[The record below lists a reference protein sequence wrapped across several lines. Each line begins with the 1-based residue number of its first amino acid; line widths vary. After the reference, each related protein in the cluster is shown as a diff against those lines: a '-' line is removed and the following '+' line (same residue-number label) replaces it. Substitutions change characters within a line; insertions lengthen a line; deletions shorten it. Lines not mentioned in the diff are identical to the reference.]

1 MALSEDD
8 AAKIVLIRSIE
19 ECDPRAFSEELRA
32 QAFVAAQDAEPGLS
46 SIERYAARLFEH
58 LSPWYQSILQLS
70 KIPLPWTLPVCFAAF
85 LLGLA
90 TNLLGPA
97 QQIHVIRNPIFILI
111 AWNFVVFLALF
122 VLFLRRKIK
131 TAQVSTVVRAQNTL
145 PGAGNVGGLRGG
157 LRSNQSKAPWVVRY
171 LLPGVWHFFHRMI
184 FAVHEQKNLA
194 QIMRRFSHHWLSV
207 AGALVVARWRRLLHL
222 GSVFVATGAVAGM
235 YFRGLFQG
243 YRVVWDS
250 TFIVDQE
257 TVDTFIRVLFGPS
270 LWLSNVF
277 GLGLANEISVVRLL
291 TPEGDEAD
299 GWIHLFAISVLVAV
313 VLPRLALAAWQS
325 SRVGRLANNIA
336 LPLDHY
342 YGEVIEG
349 PIRLLVENEVAAHA
363 QTFSAKIAGF
373 VASKLYDEQIVPK
386 LISFRE
392 GGGRIAD
399 LKSDLTSTTVAFL
412 PKIQSFITDT
422 AIPEL
427 QLALSQRLGEV
438 LKSIGTSF
446 IDVKDPQIA
455 FEELSIFPAGRT
467 ELKISNE
474 FSRAIALSVGTS
486 IALAVAAV
494 GGGIGEQLGIAII
507 ATVLGTTGPIGFLI
521 GLVAGTVVAAG
532 AWWFGKDKITET
544 VEHVLLPAAVV
555 RAALWQSRFQR
566 LLAEAREKCEESVR
580 AKVDENL
587 QALIPQITNEI
598 LLRLRRLRQY

>member
-1 MALSEDD
+1 MALTEDA

-32 QAFVAAQDAEPGLS
+32 RAFVAAQDAEPGLS

-58 LSPWYQSILQLS
+58 LSPWYQSILQLA
-70 KIPLPWTLPVCFAAF
+70 KIPAPWTLPVCFAAF

-97 QQIHVIRNPIFILI
+97 RQIHVIRNPIFILI
-111 AWNFVVFLALF
+111 AWNLLVFLTLF

-131 TAQVSTVVRAQNTL
+131 TQQVTSIVPAANTVES
-145 PGAGNVGGLRGG
+145 LRISS
-157 LRSNQSKAPWVVRY
+157 RSNQSKVPWVVKH

-184 FAVHEQKNLA
+184 FAFREQRNLT
-194 QIMRRFSHHWLSV
+194 QIMRRFSHHWFSV
-207 AGALVVARWRRLLHL
+207 AGALVVSRWRRLLHL
-222 GSVFVATGAVAGM
+222 GSVFIATGAVAGM

-250 TFIVDQE
+250 TFIVEQE
-257 TVDTFIRVLFGPS
+257 SVATFIRVLFAPS
-270 LWLSNVF
+270 LWISNLF
-277 GLGLANEISVVRLL
+277 GLGLANRISVDRLL
-291 TPEGDEAD
+291 TPGGDEAD
-299 GWIHLFAISVLVAV
+299 GWIHLFAISVLLAV

-325 SRVGRLANNIA
+325 SRIRRLSGNLA

-349 PIRLLVENEVAAHA
+349 PIRLLIEKEVAEQA

-373 VASKLYDEQIVPK
+373 VATKLYDEQIVPK

-392 GGGRIAD
+392 RGGKIAD
-399 LKSDLTSTTVAFL
+399 LKSELTSTTVAFL

-422 AIPEL
+422 ALPEL

-455 FEELSIFPAGRT
+455 FEELSIFPTGRT

-474 FSRAIALSVGTS
+474 FSRALAFSVGTS
-486 IALAVAAV
+486 IALAIAAV

-521 GLVAGTVVAAG
+521 GLVAGAVVAAG

-544 VEHVLLPAAVV
+544 VEHILLPAAVV
-555 RAALWQSRFQR
+555 RTALWQSRFQR

-587 QALIPQITNEI
+587 HTLIPQITDEI
-598 LLRLRRLRQY
+598 LLRLRRLRQS

>member
-1 MALSEDD
+1 MALTEDA

-58 LSPWYQSILQLS
+58 LSPWYQSILQLA
-70 KIPLPWTLPVCFAAF
+70 KIPAPWTFPVCFAAF

-97 QQIHVIRNPIFILI
+97 QQIHAIRNPIFVLI
-111 AWNFVVFLALF
+111 AWNLLIFLALF

-131 TAQVSTVVRAQNTL
+131 KQQVTNVVPAANTVES
-145 PGAGNVGGLRGG
+145 
-157 LRSNQSKAPWVVRY
+157 LRSSLRDHQYKAPWVVKY
-171 LLPGVWHFFHRMI
+171 LLPAVWHFFHRMI

-194 QIMRRFSHHWLSV
+194 QIMRRFSHHWLLV
-207 AGALVVARWRRLLHL
+207 AGALVVSRWRRLLHL
-222 GSVFVATGAVAGM
+222 GSVFIATGAVAGM

-250 TFIVDQE
+250 TFIVNQE
-257 TVDTFIRVLFGPS
+257 SVATFIRVLFGPS
-270 LWLSNVF
+270 LWISNLF
-277 GLGLANEISVVRLL
+277 GLGLANEISVSRLL
-291 TPEGDEAD
+291 TPGGDEAD
-299 GWIHLFAISVLVAV
+299 GWIHLFAISVFVAV

-325 SRVGRLANNIA
+325 SRLARLSDNIA

-349 PIRLLVENEVAAHA
+349 PIRLLIEKEVGVQA
-363 QTFSAKIAGF
+363 QTFSAKVAGF

-386 LISFRE
+386 LILFRE
-392 GGGRIAD
+392 RGGKIAD
-399 LKSDLTSTTVAFL
+399 LKSQLTSTTVAFL

-422 AIPEL
+422 ALPDL

-474 FSRAIALSVGTS
+474 FSRAIAFSVGTS
-486 IALAVAAV
+486 IALAIAAV

-521 GLVAGTVVAAG
+521 GLVAGAVVAAG

-544 VEHVLLPAAVV
+544 VEHILLPAAVV
-555 RAALWQSRFQR
+555 RTALWQSRFQR

-587 QALIPQITNEI
+587 QALVPQITNEI
-598 LLRLRRLRQY
+598 LLRLRRLRQS

>member
-1 MALSEDD
+1 MALTEDA

-32 QAFVAAQDAEPGLS
+32 RAFVAAQDAEPGLS

-58 LSPWYQSILQLS
+58 LSPWYQSILQLA
-70 KIPLPWTLPVCFAAF
+70 KIPAPWTLPVCFAAF

-97 QQIHVIRNPIFILI
+97 RQIHVIRNPIFILI
-111 AWNFVVFLALF
+111 AWNLLVFLTLF

-131 TAQVSTVVRAQNTL
+131 TQQVTSIVPAANTVES
-145 PGAGNVGGLRGG
+145 LRISS
-157 LRSNQSKAPWVVRY
+157 RSNQSKVPWVVKH

-184 FAVHEQKNLA
+184 FAVREQRNLA
-194 QIMRRFSHHWLSV
+194 QIMRRFSHHWFSV
-207 AGALVVARWRRLLHL
+207 AGALVVSRWRRLLHL
-222 GSVFVATGAVAGM
+222 GSVFIATGAVAGM

-250 TFIVDQE
+250 TFIVEQE
-257 TVDTFIRVLFGPS
+257 SVATFIRVLFAPS
-270 LWLSNVF
+270 LWISNLF
-277 GLGLANEISVVRLL
+277 GLGLANRISVDRLL
-291 TPEGDEAD
+291 TPGGDEAD
-299 GWIHLFAISVLVAV
+299 GWIHLFAISVLLAV

-325 SRVGRLANNIA
+325 SRIRRLSGNLA

-349 PIRLLVENEVAAHA
+349 PIRLLIEKEVAEQA

-373 VASKLYDEQIVPK
+373 VATKLYDEQIVPK

-392 GGGRIAD
+392 RGGKIAD
-399 LKSDLTSTTVAFL
+399 LKSELTSTTVAFL

-422 AIPEL
+422 ALPEL

-474 FSRAIALSVGTS
+474 FSRALAFSVGTS
-486 IALAVAAV
+486 IALAIAAV

-521 GLVAGTVVAAG
+521 GLVAGAVVAAG

-544 VEHVLLPAAVV
+544 VEHILLPAAVV
-555 RAALWQSRFQR
+555 RTALWQSRFQR

-587 QALIPQITNEI
+587 HTLIPQITDEI
-598 LLRLRRLRQY
+598 LLRLRRLRQS

>member
-1 MALSEDD
+1 MALTEDA

-19 ECDPRAFSEELRA
+19 EFDPRAFSEELRA

-58 LSPWYQSILQLS
+58 LSPWYQSILQLA
-70 KIPLPWTLPVCFAAF
+70 KIPAPWTFPVCFAAF

-97 QQIHVIRNPIFILI
+97 QQIHVIRNPIFVLI
-111 AWNFVVFLALF
+111 AWNLLVFLALF

-131 TAQVSTVVRAQNTL
+131 TQQVTNVVPAANTVES
-145 PGAGNVGGLRGG
+145 
-157 LRSNQSKAPWVVRY
+157 LRSSLRNHQSKAPWVVKY

-207 AGALVVARWRRLLHL
+207 AGALVVSRWRRLLHL
-222 GSVFVATGAVAGM
+222 GSVFIATGAVAGM

-243 YRVVWDS
+243 YRVMWDS

-257 TVDTFIRVLFGPS
+257 SVATFIRVLFGPS
-270 LWLSNVF
+270 LWISNLV
-277 GLGLANEISVVRLL
+277 GLGLANEISVSRLL
-291 TPEGDEAD
+291 TPGGDEAD
-299 GWIHLFAISVLVAV
+299 GWIHLFAISVFVAV

-325 SRVGRLANNIA
+325 SRLARLSDNIA

-349 PIRLLVENEVAAHA
+349 PIRLLIEKEVGVQA
-363 QTFSAKIAGF
+363 QTFSAKVAGF

-386 LISFRE
+386 LILFRE
-392 GGGRIAD
+392 RGGKIAD
-399 LKSDLTSTTVAFL
+399 LKSELTSTTLAFL

-422 AIPEL
+422 ALPEL

-474 FSRAIALSVGTS
+474 FSRAIAFSVGTS
-486 IALAVAAV
+486 IALAIAAV

-521 GLVAGTVVAAG
+521 GLVAGAVVAAG

-544 VEHVLLPAAVV
+544 VEHILLPAAVV

-587 QALIPQITNEI
+587 QTLIPQITDEI
-598 LLRLRRLRQY
+598 LLRLRRLRQS

>member
-1 MALSEDD
+1 MALTEDA

-58 LSPWYQSILQLS
+58 LSPWYQSILQLA
-70 KIPLPWTLPVCFAAF
+70 KIPAPWTFPVCFAAF

-111 AWNFVVFLALF
+111 AWNLLVFLALF

-131 TAQVSTVVRAQNTL
+131 TQQVMNVVPAANTVES
-145 PGAGNVGGLRGG
+145 
-157 LRSNQSKAPWVVRY
+157 LRSSLRNHQYKAPWVVKY

-207 AGALVVARWRRLLHL
+207 AGALVVSRWRRLLHL
-222 GSVFVATGAVAGM
+222 GSVFIATGAVAGM

-257 TVDTFIRVLFGPS
+257 SVATFIRVLFGPS
-270 LWLSNVF
+270 LWISNLF
-277 GLGLANEISVVRLL
+277 GLGLANEISVSRLL
-291 TPEGDEAD
+291 TPGGDEAD
-299 GWIHLFAISVLVAV
+299 GWIHLFAISVFVAV

-325 SRVGRLANNIA
+325 SRLARLSDNIA

-349 PIRLLVENEVAAHA
+349 PIRLLIEKEVGAQA
-363 QTFSAKIAGF
+363 QTFSVKVAGF

-386 LISFRE
+386 LILFRE
-392 GGGRIAD
+392 RGGKIAD
-399 LKSDLTSTTVAFL
+399 LKSELTSTTVAFL

-422 AIPEL
+422 ALPEL

-474 FSRAIALSVGTS
+474 FSRALAFSVGTS
-486 IALAVAAV
+486 IALAIAAV

-521 GLVAGTVVAAG
+521 GLVAGAMVAAG

-544 VEHVLLPAAVV
+544 VEHILLPAAVV
-555 RAALWQSRFQR
+555 RTALWQSRFQR

-587 QALIPQITNEI
+587 QTLIPQITDEI
-598 LLRLRRLRQY
+598 LLRLRRLRQS

>member
-1 MALSEDD
+1 MALTEDA

-32 QAFVAAQDAEPGLS
+32 RAFVAAQDAEPGLS

-58 LSPWYQSILQLS
+58 LSPWYQSILQLA
-70 KIPLPWTLPVCFAAF
+70 KIPAPWTFPVCFAAF

-97 QQIHVIRNPIFILI
+97 RQIHVIRNPIFILI
-111 AWNFVVFLALF
+111 AWNLLVFLTLF

-131 TAQVSTVVRAQNTL
+131 TQQVTSIVPAANTVES
-145 PGAGNVGGLRGG
+145 LRISS
-157 LRSNQSKAPWVVRY
+157 RSNQSKVPWVVKH

-184 FAVHEQKNLA
+184 FAVREQRNLA
-194 QIMRRFSHHWLSV
+194 QIMRRFSHHWFSV
-207 AGALVVARWRRLLHL
+207 AGALVVSRWRRLLHL
-222 GSVFVATGAVAGM
+222 GSVFIATGAVAGM

-250 TFIVDQE
+250 TFIVEQE
-257 TVDTFIRVLFGPS
+257 SVATFIRVLFAPS
-270 LWLSNVF
+270 LWISNLF
-277 GLGLANEISVVRLL
+277 GLGLANRISVDRLL
-291 TPEGDEAD
+291 TPGGDEAD
-299 GWIHLFAISVLVAV
+299 GWIHLFAISVLLAV

-325 SRVGRLANNIA
+325 SRIRRLSGNLA

-349 PIRLLVENEVAAHA
+349 PIRLLIEKEVAEQA

-373 VASKLYDEQIVPK
+373 VATKLYDEQIVPK

-392 GGGRIAD
+392 RGGKIAD
-399 LKSDLTSTTVAFL
+399 LKSELTSTTVAFL

-422 AIPEL
+422 ALPEL

-455 FEELSIFPAGRT
+455 FEELSIFPAGTT

-474 FSRAIALSVGTS
+474 FSRALAFSVGTS
-486 IALAVAAV
+486 IALAIAAV

-521 GLVAGTVVAAG
+521 GLVAGAVVAAG

-544 VEHVLLPAAVV
+544 VEHILLPAAVV
-555 RAALWQSRFQR
+555 RTALWQSRFQR

-587 QALIPQITNEI
+587 HTLIPQITDEI
-598 LLRLRRLRQY
+598 LLRLRRLRQS

>member
-1 MALSEDD
+1 MALTEDA

-32 QAFVAAQDAEPGLS
+32 QAFVAAQDVEPGLS

-58 LSPWYQSILQLS
+58 LSPWYQSILQLA
-70 KIPLPWTLPVCFAAF
+70 KIPAPWTFPVCFAAF

-111 AWNFVVFLALF
+111 AWNLLVFLALF

-131 TAQVSTVVRAQNTL
+131 TQQVTNVVPAANTVES
-145 PGAGNVGGLRGG
+145 
-157 LRSNQSKAPWVVRY
+157 LRSSLRNHQYKAPWVVKY

-184 FAVHEQKNLA
+184 FAVHEQRYLA

-207 AGALVVARWRRLLHL
+207 AGALVVSRWRRLLHL
-222 GSVFVATGAVAGM
+222 GSVFIATGAVAGM

-243 YRVVWDS
+243 YRVMWDS

-257 TVDTFIRVLFGPS
+257 SVATFIRVLFGPS
-270 LWLSNVF
+270 LWISNLF
-277 GLGLANEISVVRLL
+277 GLGLANEISVSRLL
-291 TPEGDEAD
+291 TPGGDEAD
-299 GWIHLFAISVLVAV
+299 GWIHLFAISVFVAV

-325 SRVGRLANNIA
+325 RRLARLSDNIA

-349 PIRLLVENEVAAHA
+349 PIRLLIEKEVGVQA
-363 QTFSAKIAGF
+363 QTFSAKVAGF

-386 LISFRE
+386 LILFRE
-392 GGGRIAD
+392 RGGKIAD
-399 LKSDLTSTTVAFL
+399 LKSQLTSTTVAFL

-422 AIPEL
+422 ALPEL
-427 QLALSQRLGEV
+427 QLVLSQRLGEV

-467 ELKISNE
+467 ELKISTE
-474 FSRAIALSVGTS
+474 FSRAIAFSVGTS
-486 IALAVAAV
+486 IALAIAAV

-521 GLVAGTVVAAG
+521 GLVAGAMVAAG

-544 VEHVLLPAAVV
+544 VEHILLPAAVV
-555 RAALWQSRFQR
+555 RTALWQSRFQR

-587 QALIPQITNEI
+587 QTLIPQITDEI
-598 LLRLRRLRQY
+598 LLRLRRLRQS

>member
-1 MALSEDD
+1 MALTEDA

-32 QAFVAAQDAEPGLS
+32 RAFVAAQDAEPGLS

-58 LSPWYQSILQLS
+58 LSPWYQSILQLA
-70 KIPLPWTLPVCFAAF
+70 KIPAPWTLPVCFAAF

-97 QQIHVIRNPIFILI
+97 RQIHVIRNPIFILI
-111 AWNFVVFLALF
+111 AWNLLVFLTLF

-131 TAQVSTVVRAQNTL
+131 TQQVTSIVPAANTVES
-145 PGAGNVGGLRGG
+145 LRISS
-157 LRSNQSKAPWVVRY
+157 RSNQSKVPWVVKH

-184 FAVHEQKNLA
+184 FAVREQRNVA
-194 QIMRRFSHHWLSV
+194 QIMRRFSHHWFSV
-207 AGALVVARWRRLLHL
+207 AGALVVSRWRRLLHL
-222 GSVFVATGAVAGM
+222 GSVFIATGAVAGM

-250 TFIVDQE
+250 TFIVEQE
-257 TVDTFIRVLFGPS
+257 SVATFIRVLFAPS
-270 LWLSNVF
+270 LWISNLF
-277 GLGLANEISVVRLL
+277 GLGLANRISVDRLL
-291 TPEGDEAD
+291 TPGGDEAD
-299 GWIHLFAISVLVAV
+299 GWIHLFAISVLLAV

-325 SRVGRLANNIA
+325 SRIRRLSGNLA

-349 PIRLLVENEVAAHA
+349 PIRLLIEKEVAEQA

-373 VASKLYDEQIVPK
+373 VATKLYDEQIVPK

-392 GGGRIAD
+392 RGGKIAD
-399 LKSDLTSTTVAFL
+399 LKSELTSTTVAFL

-422 AIPEL
+422 ALPEL

-474 FSRAIALSVGTS
+474 FSRALAFSVGTS
-486 IALAVAAV
+486 IALAIAAV

-521 GLVAGTVVAAG
+521 GLVAGAVVAAG

-544 VEHVLLPAAVV
+544 VEHILLPAAVV
-555 RAALWQSRFQR
+555 RTALWQSRFQR

-587 QALIPQITNEI
+587 HTLIPQITDEI
-598 LLRLRRLRQY
+598 LLRLRRLRQS

>member
-1 MALSEDD
+1 MALTEDA

-58 LSPWYQSILQLS
+58 LSPWYQSILQLA
-70 KIPLPWTLPVCFAAF
+70 KIPAPWTFPVCFAAF

-111 AWNFVVFLALF
+111 AWNLLVFLALF

-131 TAQVSTVVRAQNTL
+131 TQQVTNVVPAANTVES
-145 PGAGNVGGLRGG
+145 
-157 LRSNQSKAPWVVRY
+157 LRSSLRNHQYKAPWVVKY

-207 AGALVVARWRRLLHL
+207 AGALVVSRWRRLLHL
-222 GSVFVATGAVAGM
+222 GSVFIATGAVAGM

-257 TVDTFIRVLFGPS
+257 SVATFIRVLFGPS
-270 LWLSNVF
+270 LWISNLF
-277 GLGLANEISVVRLL
+277 GLGLANEISVSRLL
-291 TPEGDEAD
+291 TPGGDEAD
-299 GWIHLFAISVLVAV
+299 GWIHLFAISVFVAV

-325 SRVGRLANNIA
+325 SRLARLSDNIA

-349 PIRLLVENEVAAHA
+349 PIRLLIEKEVGAQA
-363 QTFSAKIAGF
+363 QTFSAKVAGF

-386 LISFRE
+386 LILFRE
-392 GGGRIAD
+392 RGGKIAD
-399 LKSDLTSTTVAFL
+399 LKSELTSTTVAFL

-422 AIPEL
+422 ALPEL

-474 FSRAIALSVGTS
+474 FSRALAFSVGTS
-486 IALAVAAV
+486 IALAIAAV

-521 GLVAGTVVAAG
+521 GLVAGAVVAAG

-544 VEHVLLPAAVV
+544 VEHILLPAAVV
-555 RAALWQSRFQR
+555 RTALWQSRFQR

-587 QALIPQITNEI
+587 QTLIPQITDEI
-598 LLRLRRLRQY
+598 LLRLRRLRQS

>member
-1 MALSEDD
+1 MALTEDD

-19 ECDPRAFSEELRA
+19 ECDPGAFSEELRA

-46 SIERYAARLFEH
+46 SIERYATRLFEH
-58 LSPWYQSILQLS
+58 LSPWYQSILQLA

-97 QQIHVIRNPIFILI
+97 QQIHVIRNPIFVLI
-111 AWNFVVFLALF
+111 AWNLLVFLALF

-131 TAQVSTVVRAQNTL
+131 TAQLSDVVRAQSNL
-145 PGAGNVGGLRGG
+145 PGAENVER
-157 LRSNQSKAPWVVRY
+157 LRSSLRDNQSKAPWVVRY

-222 GSVFVATGAVAGM
+222 GSVFVASGAVGGM

-250 TFIVDQE
+250 TFIVDPKA
-257 TVDTFIRVLFGPS
+257 VDTFIRVLFGPS

-277 GLGLANEISVVRLL
+277 GLGLANEISVARLL

-325 SRVGRLANNIA
+325 SRVGRLANNIV

-363 QTFSAKIAGF
+363 QTFSAKVAGF

-386 LISFRE
+386 LSSFRE

-446 IDVKDPQIA
+446 IDVKDPHIV

-467 ELKISNE
+467 EMKISNE

-521 GLVAGTVVAAG
+521 GLVAGAVAAAG
-532 AWWFGKDKITET
+532 AWWFGKERITET

-555 RAALWQSRFQR
+555 RTALWQSRFQR
-566 LLAEAREKCEESVR
+566 LLAEAREKCEQSVR

-587 QALIPQITNEI
+587 QPLIPQITNEI

>member
-1 MALSEDD
+1 MALTEDA

-32 QAFVAAQDAEPGLS
+32 RAFVAAQDAEPGLS
-46 SIERYAARLFEH
+46 SIERYAARLFVH
-58 LSPWYQSILQLS
+58 LSPWYQSILQLA
-70 KIPLPWTLPVCFAAF
+70 KIPAPWTFPVCFAAF

-97 QQIHVIRNPIFILI
+97 RQIHVIRNPIFILI
-111 AWNFVVFLALF
+111 AWNLLVFLTLF

-131 TAQVSTVVRAQNTL
+131 TQQVTSIVPAANTVES
-145 PGAGNVGGLRGG
+145 LRISS
-157 LRSNQSKAPWVVRY
+157 RSNQSKVPWVVKH

-184 FAVHEQKNLA
+184 FAVREQRNLA
-194 QIMRRFSHHWLSV
+194 QIMRRFSHHWFSV
-207 AGALVVARWRRLLHL
+207 AGALVVSRWRRLLHL
-222 GSVFVATGAVAGM
+222 GSVFIATGAVAGM

-250 TFIVDQE
+250 TFIVEQE
-257 TVDTFIRVLFGPS
+257 SVATFIRVLFAPS
-270 LWLSNVF
+270 LWISNLF
-277 GLGLANEISVVRLL
+277 GLGLANRISVDRLL
-291 TPEGDEAD
+291 TPGGDEAD
-299 GWIHLFAISVLVAV
+299 GWIHLFAISVLLAV

-325 SRVGRLANNIA
+325 SRIRRLSGNLA

-349 PIRLLVENEVAAHA
+349 PIRLLIEKEVAEQA

-373 VASKLYDEQIVPK
+373 VATKLYDEQIVAK

-392 GGGRIAD
+392 RGGKIAD
-399 LKSDLTSTTVAFL
+399 LKSELTSTTVAFL

-422 AIPEL
+422 ALPEL

-474 FSRAIALSVGTS
+474 FSRALAFSVGTS
-486 IALAVAAV
+486 IALAIAAV

-521 GLVAGTVVAAG
+521 GLVAGAVVAAG

-544 VEHVLLPAAVV
+544 VEHILLPAAVV
-555 RAALWQSRFQR
+555 RTALWQSRFQR

-587 QALIPQITNEI
+587 HTLIPQITDEI
-598 LLRLRRLRQY
+598 LLRLRRLRQS

>member
-1 MALSEDD
+1 MALTEDA

-32 QAFVAAQDAEPGLS
+32 QAFVAAQDTEPGLS
-46 SIERYAARLFEH
+46 SIERYATRLFEH
-58 LSPWYQSILQLS
+58 LSPWYQSILQLA
-70 KIPLPWTLPVCFAAF
+70 KIPAPWTLPVCFAAF

-111 AWNFVVFLALF
+111 AWNLLVFLALF

-131 TAQVSTVVRAQNTL
+131 TAQLSNVSRAQNSS
-145 PGAGNVGGLRGG
+145 PGAGSVES
-157 LRSNQSKAPWVVRY
+157 LRSTARNNQSKAPWVVKY

-184 FAVHEQKNLA
+184 FAVHEHKNLS
-194 QIMRRFSHHWLSV
+194 QILRRFSQHWLSV
-207 AGALVVARWRRLLHL
+207 AGALVVSRWRRLLHL
-222 GSVFVATGAVAGM
+222 GSVSVAIGAVAGM

-250 TFIVDQE
+250 TFIVEQE
-257 TVDTFIRVLFGPS
+257 SVATFIRVMFAPS
-270 LWLSNVF
+270 LWLSNLF
-277 GLGLANEISVVRLL
+277 GLGLANEIGIGRLL
-291 TPEGDEAD
+291 TPAGDQAD

-325 SRVGRLANNIA
+325 SRIDRLCKNIA

-349 PIRLLVENEVAAHA
+349 PIRLLIEKEVAAHA
-363 QTFSAKIAGF
+363 QTFSAKVAGF
-373 VASKLYDEQIVPK
+373 VASKLYDEQVVPK

-392 GGGRIAD
+392 RGGRIAD
-399 LKSDLTSTTVAFL
+399 LKSHLTSTTVAFL

-455 FEELSIFPAGRT
+455 FEELSIFPAGGT

-486 IALAVAAV
+486 IALAVATV

-521 GLVAGTVVAAG
+521 GLVAGAVVAAG
-532 AWWFGKDKITET
+532 AWWFGKDKIAET

-555 RAALWQSRFQR
+555 RTALWQSRFQR
-566 LLAEAREKCEESVR
+566 LVADAREKCEESVR

-587 QALIPQITNEI
+587 QTLIPQITNDI

>member
-1 MALSEDD
+1 MALTEDD
-8 AAKIVLIRSIE
+8 AATIVLIRSIE

-46 SIERYAARLFEH
+46 SIERYAAWLFEH
-58 LSPWYQSILQLS
+58 LSPWYQSILQLA
-70 KIPLPWTLPVCFAAF
+70 KIPAPWTFPVCFAAF

-111 AWNFVVFLALF
+111 AWTLLVFLTLF

-131 TAQVSTVVRAQNTL
+131 TQQVMNVVPAANTVES
-145 PGAGNVGGLRGG
+145 
-157 LRSNQSKAPWVVRY
+157 LRSSLRNHQYKAPWVVKY

-184 FAVHEQKNLA
+184 FAVHEHKNLA
-194 QIMRRFSHHWLSV
+194 QIMRRFNHHWLSV
-207 AGALVVARWRRLLHL
+207 AGALVVSRWRRLLHL
-222 GSVFVATGAVAGM
+222 GSVFIATGAVAGM

-257 TVDTFIRVLFGPS
+257 SVATFIRVLFGPS
-270 LWLSNVF
+270 LWISNLF
-277 GLGLANEISVVRLL
+277 GLGLANEISVSGLL
-291 TPEGDEAD
+291 TPGGDEAD
-299 GWIHLFAISVLVAV
+299 GWIHLFAISVFVAV
-313 VLPRLALAAWQS
+313 VLPRLALAAWQAS
-325 SRVGRLANNIA
+325 RLARLSDNIA
-336 LPLDHY
+336 LPLDRY

-349 PIRLLVENEVAAHA
+349 PIRLLIEKEVGAQA
-363 QTFSAKIAGF
+363 QTFSVKVAGF

-386 LISFRE
+386 LILFRE
-392 GGGRIAD
+392 RGGKIAD
-399 LKSDLTSTTVAFL
+399 LKSELTSTTVAFL

-422 AIPEL
+422 ALPEL

-474 FSRAIALSVGTS
+474 FSRAIAFSVGTS
-486 IALAVAAV
+486 IALAIAAV

-521 GLVAGTVVAAG
+521 GLLAGAVVAAG

-544 VEHVLLPAAVV
+544 VEHILLPAAVV
-555 RAALWQSRFQR
+555 RTALWQSRFQR

-587 QALIPQITNEI
+587 QTLIPQITDEI
-598 LLRLRRLRQY
+598 LLRLRRLRQS

>member
-1 MALSEDD
+1 MALTEDA

-58 LSPWYQSILQLS
+58 LSPWYQSILQLA
-70 KIPLPWTLPVCFAAF
+70 KIPAPWTFPVCSAAF

-111 AWNFVVFLALF
+111 AWNLLVFLTLF
-122 VLFLRRKIK
+122 VLFVRRKIK
-131 TAQVSTVVRAQNTL
+131 TQQLTNVVPAANTVES
-145 PGAGNVGGLRGG
+145 
-157 LRSNQSKAPWVVRY
+157 LRSSLRNHQYKAPWVVKY

-207 AGALVVARWRRLLHL
+207 AGALVVSRWRRLLHL
-222 GSVFVATGAVAGM
+222 GSVFIATGAVAGM

-257 TVDTFIRVLFGPS
+257 SVATFIRVLFGPS
-270 LWLSNVF
+270 LWISNLF
-277 GLGLANEISVVRLL
+277 GLGLANEISVSGLL
-291 TPEGDEAD
+291 TPGGDEAD
-299 GWIHLFAISVLVAV
+299 GWIHLFAISVFVAV

-325 SRVGRLANNIA
+325 SRLARLSDNIA
-336 LPLDHY
+336 FPLDHY

-349 PIRLLVENEVAAHA
+349 PIRLLLEKEVGVQA
-363 QTFSAKIAGF
+363 QTFSAKVAGF

-386 LISFRE
+386 LILFRE
-392 GGGRIAD
+392 RGGKITD
-399 LKSDLTSTTVAFL
+399 LKSELTSTTVAFL

-422 AIPEL
+422 ALPEL

-474 FSRAIALSVGTS
+474 FSRAIAFSVGTS
-486 IALAVAAV
+486 IALAIAAV

-521 GLVAGTVVAAG
+521 GLVAGAVVAAG

-544 VEHVLLPAAVV
+544 VEHIVLPAAVV
-555 RAALWQSRFQR
+555 RTALWQSRFQR

-587 QALIPQITNEI
+587 QTLIPQITDEI
-598 LLRLRRLRQY
+598 LLRLRRLRQS